1 MEDLI
6 TMHWL
11 SQFPSVAHTDW
22 REREPG
28 LSGLWGLTVSWLG
41 WTWTNTEDSSS
52 EVGSTFTWR
61 AHVLLWAAGMYCSS
75 SFSDFRVTTYSFRLQ
90 FFSSSC
96 WSPVSTWR
104 VSIWSSPPPPSSCL
118 PCQAWRCYLCWL
130 CTWPRWAHTPTWPGW
145 RHHCSSQEWPQ
156 WWSRCPTVSIQNSL
170 APASECRAGWRAGG
184 AGYLGGVSLSSS
196 PPPLCHL
203 QPQQSQEPN

>member
-130 CTWPRWAHTPTWPGW
+130 WSEKYNNYVCLQWKSLQF
-145 RHHCSSQEWPQ
+145 CSWDPIFISK
-156 WWSRCPTVSIQNSL
+156 L
-170 APASECRAGWRAGG
+170 
-184 AGYLGGVSLSSS
+184 YLFR
-196 PPPLCHL
+196 
-203 QPQQSQEPN
+203 